1 MQFVRAAAGA
11 AGLAADGRDGIQQVF
26 ERHAVVDVGPGQQK
40 GEREAAPVR
49 DNVPLRARFA
59 PVCRVR
65 ASGLAPLFAAI
76 EALSRHAR
84 LQSIRPAARNRRSNA
99 RRSRSHTPRPLPV
112 PQPPPAGHA
121 RPAPHFPRQHLPEN
135 AGLQHKQDAGQGRA
149 VKFTSRNDDA
159 HSSSV
164 VSLDTPLKP
173 IRSLPPRRWEASVR
187 LPVTNTTAKARLG
200 FRSFADI
207 EQTCRQLFSVH
218 RRTSPG
224 FDKSTV
230 SAACLVARLSTAP
243 EAASTALVP
252 F

>member
-1 MQFVRAAAGA
+1 MVGGFVGVQFVRAAAGA

-99 RRSRSHTPRPLPV
+99 RRSRSHTPARCQSRSRRQQVTPDPHPISRGSISQGMPDFSTNKMPV
-112 PQPPPAGHA
+112 
-121 RPAPHFPRQHLPEN
+121 
-135 AGLQHKQDAGQGRA
+135 RA
-149 VKFTSRNDDA
+149 VRSSPSR
-159 HSSSV
+159 
-164 VSLDTPLKP
+164 
-173 IRSLPPRRWEASVR
+173 PRR
-187 LPVTNTTAKARLG
+187 
-200 FRSFADI
+200 
-207 EQTCRQLFSVH
+207 CRRRH
-218 RRTSPG
+218 RP
-224 FDKSTV
+224 
-230 SAACLVARLSTAP
+230 
-243 EAASTALVP
+243 
-252 F
+252 